1 MIYEKGS
8 IDYDIN
14 LCSLQE
20 MEEAVPMTLLER
32 SRLRSWAK
40 DGHDVD
46 SNPWKMYEPDG
57 SDMNYLK
64 AHRIRFGV
72 HMDYG
77 IPGSMHLI
85 CVRCR
90 TECLLFGA
98 SADKS
103 KVDVLNFISR
113 AVAFTFA
120 NLKTRPYR
128 PVCSACFSA
137 MTDFK

>member
-40 DGHDVD
+40 DGHDGD
-46 SNPWKMYEPDG
+46 SNPRKRYELDG

-64 AHRIRFGV
+64 AHRIRLGV
-72 HMDYG
+72 SHGLWDSWEYAPYLCEVPDGMFV
-77 IPGSMHLI
+77 I
-85 CVRCR
+85 R
-90 TECLLFGA
+90 
-98 SADKS
+98 S
-103 KVDVLNFISR
+103 KR
-113 AVAFTFA
+113 
-120 NLKTRPYR
+120 R
-128 PVCSACFSA
+128 
-137 MTDFK
+137 